1 MATFLERATTI
12 IEALADANVA
22 RPKVVDTMEEFLN
35 KVDDGA
41 SAETLAEEFVG
52 VMSRILDRAVV
63 GNAEG
68 RARAAAMV
76 LVREAG
82 EQARGKIPDLPD
94 KARGRQ

>member
-22 RPKVVDTMEEFLN
+22 PPMVVDTMEEFLN

-41 SAETLAEEFVG
+41 SAATLAEEFIG
-52 VMSRILDRAVV
+52 VMSRILDHTVV
-63 GNAEG
+63 GNAES
-68 RARAAAMV
+68 RARAAA
-76 LVREAG
+76 LVAIQEAG

-94 KARGRQ
+94 RASGRP